1 MKTILSLVVL
11 LFLAVNIASAQEE
24 TKTEETVTTTD
35 STGNTTTVTVVRV
48 SKSEDIR
55 VRKNAIIINPLK
67 FFFFYNIGYMHAVT
81 PNVAVGGSLQSPSLP
96 YGVTGFGFNLE
107 SRFYPS
113 GKHLRGFYFAPNISQ
128 NWLWNDGS
136 DATGSAFSIG
146 GLVGW
151 QWFPGDDFAMG
162 LGIGIDRYF
171 LSESD
176 SDSRTTVSPFDD
188 YDGPTPAFRFDIGYG
203 W

>member
-1 MKTILSLVVL
+1 MKAVLSTIVALFFVL
-11 LFLAVNIASAQEE
+11 GIATAQEE

-35 STGNTTTVTVVRV
+35 STGNTKTVTVVRV

-55 VRKNAIIINPLK
+55 VRTNAIIINPLK
-67 FFFFYNIGYMHAVT
+67 FFFFYNVGYMHALT
-81 PNVAVGGSLQSPSLP
+81 PTIAVGGSLQTPSLP
-96 YGVTGFGFNLE
+96 DGITGFGFNIE
-107 SRFYPS
+107 SRIYPS

-128 NWLWNDGS
+128 NWLWSGGS
-136 DATGSAFSIG
+136 DGTASAFSIG

-162 LGIGIDRYF
+162 LGIGIDRFF
-171 LSESD
+171 LSED
-176 SDSRTTVSPFDD
+176 ANDSRTSVSPFGD
-188 YDGPTPAFRFDIGYG
+188 YEGPVPALRFDIGYG